1 MLASDYLNCLVHI
14 IELGNGLCTFQMRG
28 LEFRGTYCQQREV
41 EAISE
46 GVQENEGCC
55 CCAPGHLPRMLS
67 VNAMFSTRWLA
78 WQVVSSKYVLE
89 GYSIS
94 DNLAQATLQMFEFR
108 KVLISYYVK
117 SIIYYTIRSPKLE
130 EWLQSPTI
138 QEALQTTL
146 DRSFVDL
153 DPIFNHNLDA
163 DFDFRTSGITRQ
175 SFCGIYMG
183 WIQYCYGRRYAPKP
197 TTPANTTTTSAQQT
211 TTNIAQRAT
220 TTGSVS
226 TFATNAS
233 APSTAQPAT
242 KTASAPNVSTTV
254 PNQLPTNVDS
264 SNHRERV
271 LHSRNHT
278 SSQSFNNPTPS
289 PRAHKKRGKDKAAK
303 RQREEVPPQEGPAT
317 VVSCKTLFCCCCG
330 YSLNFTLI
338 HCQTVFFLLLLSPYK
353 RKNNFRLKLLL
364 SV

>member
-1 MLASDYLNCLVHI
+1 MFPLVLASDYLNCLVHI

-175 SFCGIYMG
+175 SFCSIYLG

-197 TTPANTTTTSAQQT
+197 TTPATAPPATTHPT
-211 TTNIAQRAT
+211 TTNVAPRAT
-220 TTGSVS
+220 TTGSVA

-233 APSTAQPAT
+233 TSATQPAT
-242 KTASAPNVSTTV
+242 KTASAPNVSTTA
-254 PNQLPTNVDS
+254 QHHLPTTSLDPS
-264 SNHRERV
+264 QTRERV
-271 LHSRNHT
+271 LHSKNHT

-289 PRAHKKRGKDKAAK
+289 PRAHKKRGKDKSSK
-303 RQREEVPPQEGPAT
+303 RHREEVPTQEGPAT
-317 VVSCKTLFCCCCG
+317 VVSLKTNYITMLCRFEKCT
-330 YSLNFTLI
+330 N
-338 HCQTVFFLLLLSPYK
+338 LLWRQISI
-353 RKNNFRLKLLL
+353 
-364 SV
+364 